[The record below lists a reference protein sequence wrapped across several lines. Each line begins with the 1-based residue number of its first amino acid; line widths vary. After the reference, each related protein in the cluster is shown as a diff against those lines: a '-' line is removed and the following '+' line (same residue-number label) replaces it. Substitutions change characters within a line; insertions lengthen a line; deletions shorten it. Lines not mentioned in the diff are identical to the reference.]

1 MATQNVIDDK
11 HNVEM
16 VEQTHR
22 DDSIPETNREDG
34 FQRYLD
40 PILDKQTL
48 RRLDLLLVPLV
59 CSMYLLAFLD
69 RANIGNAR
77 VAGLQTNLGMTDI
90 QYQTGEL
97 VPFHS
102 WMKTCIFLN

>member
-1 MATQNVIDDK
+1 MATQNVIDNK
-11 HNVEM
+11 HNMEM

-22 DDSIPETNREDG
+22 DDSIPEKNLEDG
-34 FQRYLD
+34 FRRYLD

-77 VAGLQTNLGMTDI
+77 VAGLQTNLDMTDI